1 MAISPSDRFA
11 INDLISLHGHL
22 MDSGELDRLDELFI
36 PDVVY
41 DVLDLGYD
49 PLVGFS
55 AFRDASLAVGDNNP
69 IGHHVTNVIVSE
81 GDDGVIRV
89 RSKGIGILANGTSG
103 SVVYDDVVVRTADG
117 WRISNRKVLARRRPL
132 GG

>member
-41 DVLDLGYD
+41 DVSDLGYD
-49 PLVGFS
+49 PLVGFLRS
-55 AFRDASLAVGDNNP
+55 AMRLSPWA
-69 IGHHVTNVIVSE
+69 TTT
-81 GDDGVIRV
+81 
-89 RSKGIGILANGTSG
+89 RSAT
-103 SVVYDDVVVRTADG
+103 T
-117 WRISNRKVLARRRPL
+117 
-132 GG
+132 